1 MTGAEGQEKFWAA
14 MEGYLRRSGSP
25 AAGGGGLHAA
35 VQCLDTADLQRL
47 EVQFRSWAAAPR
59 RDDLRPSRLR
69 ILIIF
74 LLIRHTGARLGEAL
88 SLAPGRDLDPAA
100 PAVQLGGRRHE
111 AGAGRSVPL
120 PGPLAGELAR
130 LWNDLRRCLACGG
143 VMQVDPGHVRRKF
156 YEQAEACGF
165 ARALGS
171 PSAIRRARAVELLR
185 ANVPLPVVQK
195 MLGHSTANLTAAFID
210 VPPEVMRRIVGHHV
224 ERESRRRTSARNV
237 FFGRISRIETGD
249 IQSLVVLTTLG
260 GYPIFTVVTN
270 ESVARLELAV
280 GGYATAE
287 VKAPWVI
294 LRRDAD
300 SARTS
305 ADNRLDG
312 TVDGL
317 RQGRAASE
325 VTVRLNDGVEI
336 CAVMTEA
343 SRRGLALGVGDPVAV
358 LFNAFA
364 VILNVD

>member
-1 MTGAEGQEKFWAA
+1 MTGTEGQEKFWAA
-14 MEGYLRRSGSP
+14 LEGYLRRSGSHP
-25 AAGGGGLHAA
+25 AGGGGLHAA
-35 VQCLDTADLQRL
+35 VRCLDTADLQRI
-47 EVQFRSWAAAPR
+47 EVQFRHWAAAPL

-69 ILIIF
+69 ILLLF
-74 LLIRHTGARLGEAL
+74 LLIRHTGARLGEVLAL
-88 SLAPGRDLDPAA
+88 EPGRDLDLTT

-120 PGPLAGELAR
+120 PGPLAGELKR
-130 LWNDLRRCLACGG
+130 LWRDLRQSLADGG
-143 VMQVDPGHVRRKF
+143 ALQVDPGHVRRKF

-165 ARALGS
+165 TRALGS

-195 MLGHSTANLTAAFID
+195 MLGHSTANLTAAYID

-224 ERESRRRTSARNV
+224 ERESRRRTSARNT

-249 IQSLVVLTTLG
+249 IQSLVVLATLG

-270 ESVARLELAV
+270 ESVARLALAV
-280 GGYATAE
+280 GGFATAE
-287 VKAPWVI
+287 IKAPWVI
-294 LRRDAD
+294 LSRDAASD
-300 SARTS
+300 RTS

-317 RQGRAASE
+317 RQGRATSE

-336 CAVMTEA
+336 CAVMTEE
-343 SRRGLALGVGDPVAV
+343 SRRRLALGIGDAVAV